1 MSVKSYLYT
10 FLLGGVVVPTAVIV
24 FTLCKHQSAVLNQS
38 AQEALTTFIAT
49 DYIFTYCSV
58 PYTPAES
65 VRKVS
70 SLLAKDD
77 SSAFPAAVTRDVP
90 VSPPSVTEKAPK
102 KQTSFPAP
110 KRHVRPL
117 QGWMNVRRDFHG
129 REPAEKHAEIPS
141 SGMAAGS
148 GANATTGATMSTAAA
163 RYSSLIKDSYL
174 SFARGSAGAA
184 TQSAQDAPSL
194 PTPSSSSATG
204 GKANNAATISSGM
217 PEKVFAV
224 LKGKVLF
231 LYSDETKSDCL
242 GALDVEAFS
251 VGISRGDEDEEG
263 DTEGPGALP
272 KSVMREGELFSK
284 RNAIVLRSVPRL
296 GDAEAEPSPKKRRR
310 ARSDALKRS
319 SSVKSVRSITTAV
332 SGMAPSLGAEMQA
345 PTITRKST
353 EPCVTDLKHMS
364 ESERVMADGSS
375 QLPSAIPS
383 LTKDM
388 DDGGRGVS
396 LPGQDEMADAAEARD
411 KTMLEIEQ
419 EEKER
424 RRKEK
429 QERDKRRSR
438 IEGRP
443 WYLFLRNNVKMEEW
457 YLLLLSVSAP
467 SVPSASA
474 LDDLDERTKR
484 ALERLTA
491 RPGVN
496 EIFPKDNMKKLIDK
510 LNTDSDQGN
519 VRWLNGLIGRLFL
532 GICNS
537 AALEAVS
544 RFGAI
549 PFEDG

>member
-1 MSVKSYLYT
+1 M
-10 FLLGGVVVPTAVIV
+10 
-24 FTLCKHQSAVLNQS
+24 
-38 AQEALTTFIAT
+38 
-49 DYIFTYCSV
+49 
-58 PYTPAES
+58 
-65 VRKVS
+65 RKIS
-70 SLLAKDD
+70 SLLVKDD
-77 SSAFPAAVTRDVP
+77 LTAPPAAAIKG
-90 VSPPSVTEKAPK
+90 VSANAPSVTEKTPE
-102 KQTSFPAP
+102 KQNPFPAP

-129 REPAEKHAEIPS
+129 REPADKYVENPS
-141 SGMAAGS
+141 SSKSAGS

-184 TQSAQDAPSL
+184 PQSAQDTSSSTA
-194 PTPSSSSATG
+194 PSSSSATG
-204 GKANNAATISSGM
+204 GKANSAATTPSGM
-217 PEKVFAV
+217 QEKVFAV

-251 VGISRGDEDEEG
+251 VGISRGDEDDEG
-263 DTEGPGALP
+263 DNDDPGALP

-296 GDAEAEPSPKKRRR
+296 GDADAESSPKKRRR

-319 SSVKSVRSITTAV
+319 SSAKSVRSTTTAI
-332 SGMAPSLGAEMQA
+332 SGMAPSLGTEMQA

-411 KTMLEIEQ
+411 KTMLQIEQ

-457 YLLLLSVSAP
+457 YLSLLSVSAP

-474 LDDLDERTKR
+474 LDDLDQRTKR

-491 RPGVN
+491 RPGVD

-510 LNTDSDQGN
+510 LNTDPDQGN
-519 VRWLNGLIGRLFL
+519 VRWLNGLVGRLFL
-532 GICNS
+532 GICNTV
-537 AALEAVS
+537 ALEAVS
-544 RFGAI
+544 RFEAI
-549 PFEDG
+549 P